1 MINSMTGFG
10 RGSASSDGRSI
21 TIELKS
27 VNHKYLDL
35 NFRLPRSLNY
45 LEETLRTAISAKLSR
60 GHLDIN
66 LSYMNT
72 REDAKSITLD
82 SSLIAQYIEAGNS
95 VAQQFN
101 VENDLTVTTLL
112 RFPDVA
118 NIADSQDDEEEVKKL
133 ALSAVSQAL
142 SELAA
147 MRVREGNNIYEDII
161 GKLKYLELLHK
172 QMQERAPMVVA
183 QYSQRLHERI
193 SAWLNEVDID
203 KARIATEIAL
213 FADRV
218 SIDEELVRI
227 KSHLN
232 EFNAMLNST
241 LPVGRSMDFLTQ
253 ELTREFNTIG
263 SKANDS
269 ELAKMVI
276 TAKAEVEKIR
286 EQVQNIE

>member
-1 MINSMTGFG
+1 
-10 RGSASSDGRSI
+10 
-21 TIELKS
+21 
-27 VNHKYLDL
+27 
-35 NFRLPRSLNY
+35 
-45 LEETLRTAISAKLSR
+45 
-60 GHLDIN
+60 
-66 LSYMNT
+66 
-72 REDAKSITLD
+72 
-82 SSLIAQYIEAGNS
+82 
-95 VAQQFN
+95 
-101 VENDLTVTTLL
+101 
-112 RFPDVA
+112 
-118 NIADSQDDEEEVKKL
+118 
-133 ALSAVSQAL
+133 
-142 SELAA
+142 

>member
-21 TIELKS
+21 AIELKS

-112 RFPDVA
+112 RFPDVV

>member
-45 LEETLRTAISAKLSR
+45 LEETLRTTISAKLSR

-112 RFPDVA
+112 RFPDVV

>member
-45 LEETLRTAISAKLSR
+45 LEEALRTAISAKLSR

-112 RFPDVA
+112 RFPDVV

>member
-1 MINSMTGFG
+1 MTGFG

-112 RFPDVA
+112 RFPDVV

-213 FADRV
+213 FADKV

>member
-82 SSLIAQYIEAGNS
+82 SSLIAQYIDAGNS

-112 RFPDVA
+112 RFPDVV

>member
-112 RFPDVA
+112 RFPDVV

-133 ALSAVSQAL
+133 ALNAVSQAL